1 MPPDFLDLF
10 EKVPGG
16 SQTSGRRREEVDAQL
31 LGHGSRWICHKN
43 KVRVI
48 RSLFLRELCFW
59 TSESYQNN
67 PWLFQC
73 NFVQLLVQSQLLFN
87 SLNWNYAFNRKMQEL
102 IMILAEEMTIANQ
115 WCECCVHCT
124 YRNNYDM
131 KLAEEMTD
139 TNQCNPMQLM
149 MWIMWTLH
157 LQEHVCDVCEGDLRL
172 SRAGRASAALQSFR

>member
-31 LGHGSRWICHKN
+31 LGDGPRWICHKN
-43 KVRVI
+43 KVRVM

-87 SLNWNYAFNRKMQEL
+87 SLNWNYAFNRRMQEL

-115 WCECCVHCT
+115 WCEWCVHCT
-124 YRNNYDM
+124 YRNNYEISWRNDRY
-131 KLAEEMTD
+131 ES
-139 TNQCNPMQLM
+139 MQSNAM
-149 MWIMWTLH
+149 MWMMWTLH
-157 LQEHVCDVCEGDLRL
+157 LQEHVCDVCEGDLWL
-172 SRAGRASAALQSFR
+172 SGVGRTPVALQPFR